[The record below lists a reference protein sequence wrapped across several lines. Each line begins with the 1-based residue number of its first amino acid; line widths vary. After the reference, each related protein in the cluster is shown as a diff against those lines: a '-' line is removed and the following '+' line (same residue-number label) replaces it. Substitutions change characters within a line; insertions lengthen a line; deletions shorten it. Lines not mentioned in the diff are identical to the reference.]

1 MAKTEFNLEGLS
13 TPLLADACMRVGVA
27 LRLAPPGLRPV
38 AAGMRVAG
46 RVLPVRH
53 YGSVDVFIEAMTN
66 AQLGDVLVIDNG
78 GRPDEGCIGDL
89 ATLEAR
95 ASGLAGIVVWGSHR
109 DTPEL
114 VEIGF
119 PVFSYGAYPAGPRR
133 LDPPGAD
140 VLSWARFESFDVS
153 QADFVLADDDGAIF
167 VPSSRAVE
175 VLDAARSIHWTE
187 REQAERIKAGDTL
200 RRQLKF
206 DEYLRRREADP
217 DYGFRQHL
225 RALGGAI
232 EE

>member
-13 TPLLADACMRVGVA
+13 TPLMADACLRVGVA

-38 AAGMRVAG
+38 SAGMRVAG

-66 AQLGDVLVIDNG
+66 GQPGDVLVIDNG

-89 ATLEAR
+89 TTLEAR
-95 ASGLAGIVVWGSHR
+95 ASRLAGIVVWGSHR
-109 DTPEL
+109 DAPEL
-114 VEIGF
+114 AEIGF

-140 VLSWARFESFDVS
+140 ALSWARFGSFDVS

-187 REQAERIKAGDTL
+187 REQAERIKGGETL
-200 RRQLKF
+200 RQQLKF